1 MDRDFLD
8 ADEQALVKKP
18 RPIGWFVAGAVGIA
32 ALTVLAAYYLPLKSA
47 HAKLIEEH
55 GALAKK
61 AAELDHWL
69 KADRA
74 RLATTDGSRAALQ
87 KFVDTALTT
96 DKERKGRLDIVQA
109 TVERELAAFLK
120 SKLLTLETDADAVH
134 LSFLEKAMFGPKSTT
149 SSPSARGIV
158 CKAVGG
164 LSGSKDFTVEVVTR
178 SSLDD
183 TKYWET
189 ATGRSQ
195 ALAKLLEEGCSFSG
209 DKIRVTADRSSSEG
223 APRIDIYLRLD
234 RDKAFS
240 PTDAPQTAVTAP
252 SDAAPSP

>member
-1 MDRDFLD
+1 MDTDFLD

-18 RPIGWFVAGAVGIA
+18 RPVGWFVAGAVGIV

-47 HAKLIEEH
+47 HAKLVEEH
-55 GALAKK
+55 AALAKK

-74 RLATTDGSRAALQ
+74 RLATTDSSRGALQ
-87 KFVDTALTT
+87 KFIDTALTT
-96 DKERKGRLDIVQA
+96 DKERKGRLEIVQA

-134 LSFLEKAMFGPKSTT
+134 LSFLEKAMFGPNSTT
-149 SSPSARGIV
+149 PSPSARGV
-158 CKAVGG
+158 LCKAVGG

-178 SSLDD
+178 SSRDD

-189 ATGRSQ
+189 ATNRAQ
-195 ALAKLLEEGCSFSG
+195 ALAKILEGGCSFSA
-209 DKIRVTADRSSSEG
+209 DKIRVTADRSLSEG
-223 APRIDIYLRLD
+223 APRIDVYLRLD
-234 RDKAFS
+234 RDKPFS
-240 PTDAPQTAVTAP
+240 PSDAPQTAAAP
-252 SDAAPSP
+252 SNAAPSP